1 MAVCR
6 SGGRA
11 IIGTVLVLTARP
23 PVRLTAQVSVSAS
36 LGARYTSTLV
46 HDSIVAPFDV
56 RASIAP
62 AFAATV
68 GLPLNAPWHLE
79 VALDLSTGAVR
90 RHDTGG
96 STAPITHLTT
106 LGVTVG
112 LGRQLRPWLVGRVAV
127 GGLKYLPSESIG
139 LFRDGSGGVM
149 PYGRAGVDVAPP
161 VATRHHVALQLTGD
175 VHRLLTPALRND
187 GFVESRA
194 VYRVSVAVRADL
206 WRRS

>member
-1 MAVCR
+1 M
-6 SGGRA
+6 GRWPVLGVA
-11 IIGTVLVLTARP
+11 LVLTARP
-23 PVRLTAQVSVSAS
+23 SARLTAQASISAS

-68 GLPLNAPWHLE
+68 GLPLNAPWQLE
-79 VALDLSTGAVR
+79 LELDLSTGVVQ
-90 RHDTGG
+90 RHDVDG

-127 GGLKYLPSESIG
+127 GGLKYLPSESVG
-139 LFRDGSGGVM
+139 LFRDGSGGVI
-149 PYGRAGVDVAPP
+149 PYGRAGVDIAPP
-161 VATRHHVALQLTGD
+161 IATRHHVALQVTGD

-187 GFVESRA
+187 GFVESRV
-194 VYRVSVAVRADL
+194 VYRLSVGVRADL